1 MPVEGEI
8 GSATCCLPRYS
19 GTKIEGLNFQCGS
32 RSGQPLTRRIPRA
45 CVDNRMRN
53 RTSRCDDRR
62 WRARAEH
69 AAPWTRTAATTD
81 HGAPDHLPELRE
93 QAVGPVLRARAA
105 AGLPDAERSL
115 YGHHAEPACPA
126 PDFPSTIWAVNDEGR
141 RADLDSAAQH
151 VFAAMLSAT
160 SEPRRRVR
168 AEQSLPRFEACLPR
182 RAHRSCLS
190 GGLPAARKL
199 LIAGEAL
206 RPAWPCH

>member
-19 GTKIEGLNFQCGS
+19 GTKIEGLNFQWGS

-81 HGAPDHLPELRE
+81 HGAPDHLPELRQ
-93 QAVGPVLRARAA
+93 QAAGPVLRARAA
-105 AGLPDAERSL
+105 PGLPDAERSL

-126 PDFPSTIWAVNDEGR
+126 PDFPSTVWAVNHEGGGQTR
-141 RADLDSAAQH
+141 LR
-151 VFAAMLSAT
+151 LSFVGMSVT
-160 SEPRRRVR
+160 HELPRRRR
-168 AEQSLPRFEACLPR
+168 PEQSLPSFEPCLPTAR
-182 RAHRSCLS
+182 PSSAMTLLGRVMNAQQTFRALT
-190 GGLPAARKL
+190 AE
-199 LIAGEAL
+199 I
-206 RPAWPCH
+206 